1 MGLAMKTTTK
11 TIVITDEKKM
21 ISVRLNRPQ
30 VRNAFHPEMIAEL
43 TTTFKTLK
51 KNKDVRCVVLSGEGE
66 SFCAG
71 ADLGWMKSMVSFS
84 RAQNK
89 KDAEK
94 LYVMFQEM
102 YDLACPLIGVVHGH
116 AMGGALGLLAVCDLV
131 VAEEKTEFCFSEV
144 KLGLSP
150 AVISAF
156 VKNKMELAQMSRWFL
171 TGEVFSSE
179 QATNMGLVHEV
190 TSQTQAVVEKWC
202 KAFMANGPQAVRESK
217 ALLRKIAGPASPT
230 PTKLKKQT
238 TDLIAKLRVGTE
250 GQEGIKSFLE
260 KRSPSWRS

>member
-1 MGLAMKTTTK
+1 MN
-11 TIVITDEKKM
+11 TILVKDEKNK
-21 ISVRLNRPQ
+21 INVRLNRPQ

-43 TTTFKTLK
+43 TVAFKALQ
-51 KNKDVRCVVLSGEGE
+51 KNKDVKCVVLSGEGE

-94 LYVMFQEM
+94 LYDMFQAM
-102 YDLACPLIGVVHGH
+102 YDLPCPLIGLAHGH

-131 VAEEKTEFCFSEV
+131 VSEEKTEFCFSEV

-156 VKNKMELAQMSRWFL
+156 VKNKMDLSQMSRWFL
-171 TGEVFSSE
+171 TGEVFSAM
-179 QATNMGLVHEV
+179 QAKDTGLVHEV
-190 TSQTQAVVEKWC
+190 TAQPQAVVEKWT
-202 KAFMANGPQAVRESK
+202 KAFTANGPQAVRETK
-217 ALLRKIAGPASPT
+217 TLLRKIVGGSSSNASSQ
-230 PTKLKKQT
+230 TKLKKQT
-238 TDLIAKLRVGTE
+238 TDLIAKLRVGEE

-260 KRSPSWRS
+260 KRSPSWRSL